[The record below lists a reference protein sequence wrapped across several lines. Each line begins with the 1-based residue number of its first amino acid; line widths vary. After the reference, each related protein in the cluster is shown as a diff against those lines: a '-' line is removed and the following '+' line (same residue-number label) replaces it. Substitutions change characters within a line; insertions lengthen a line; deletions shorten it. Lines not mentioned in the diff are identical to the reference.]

1 MESHPYT
8 KTRGVGPVTTQ
19 LTPGAEPASSK
30 SAGAPGPWSCSP
42 TCRAWSESSRPSF
55 TDSTST
61 GAGCTCSPRN
71 TGAGSTWSPC
81 DTGAGSTW
89 SPCNKMLGHSAFLHK
104 QLDVTHF
111 TIRAVLSYALGY
123 TCASCLTTR
132 PKKSRPRFRQGPCQ
146 LPPPPAVLPLRV
158 SNLPGRN
165 VGKILLK
172 VGTRSGTSRGR
183 PASFTAIL
191 TSGTAGYPDALR
203 GARFWRH
210 SAGTQ

>member
-42 TCRAWSESSRPSF
+42 TYRAWSESSRPSF

-61 GAGCTCSPRN
+61 GAGCTC
-71 TGAGSTWSPC
+71 SPC

-165 VGKILLK
+165 VGKLLLK
-172 VGTRSGTSRGR
+172 VGMRSGTSRGR

>member
-8 KTRGVGPVTTQ
+8 KSRGVGPVTTQ

-61 GAGCTCSPRN
+61 GAGCTCSP
-71 TGAGSTWSPC
+71 C

-104 QLDVTHF
+104 QLDVTGLPQFLDYH
-111 TIRAVLSYALGY
+111 LGGTY
-123 TCASCLTTR
+123 TLHHH
-132 PKKSRPRFRQGPCQ
+132 
-146 LPPPPAVLPLRV
+146 L
-158 SNLPGRN
+158 
-165 VGKILLK
+165 
-172 VGTRSGTSRGR
+172 
-183 PASFTAIL
+183 
-191 TSGTAGYPDALR
+191 
-203 GARFWRH
+203 
-210 SAGTQ
+210 

>member
-42 TCRAWSESSRPSF
+42 TYRAWSESSRPSF
-55 TDSTST
+55 TDSTS
-61 GAGCTCSPRN
+61 
-71 TGAGSTWSPC
+71 
-81 DTGAGSTW
+81 TGAGSTW

-104 QLDVTHF
+104 QLDVPHF

-158 SNLPGRN
+158 SHLPGRN
-165 VGKILLK
+165 ACRIAPKG
-172 VGTRSGTSRGR
+172 GARYGASRGS

-203 GARFWRH
+203 GARF
-210 SAGTQ
+210 